1 MRLHKIPTTKKLS
14 SVHVEVIDGRPLS
27 SGDVTHETAPL
38 KVKFGNHSSS
48 IIFNIIRTP
57 SVPIILGLSWLERY
71 NPHIDWKSWNIEFLV
86 IPSLTKHTSKIL
98 TKKSPFIK
106 PLFIGVRDFIRVVKT
121 GILFVIYAT
130 PTSIKTTTSTNV
142 LAQYREFQDAF
153 EKKNADILS
162 EHRPYDCA
170 IDLQNEAQPS
180 FGPIYNLS
188 QNELST
194 LKDYIEEN
202 LAKNFI

>member
-1 MRLHKIPTTKKLS
+1 
-14 SVHVEVIDGRPLS
+14 
-27 SGDVTHETAPL
+27 
-38 KVKFGNHSSS
+38 
-48 IIFNIIRTP
+48 
-57 SVPIILGLSWLERY
+57 
-71 NPHIDWKSWNIEFLV
+71 
-86 IPSLTKHTSKIL
+86 LTKHTSKIL

>member
-1 MRLHKIPTTKKLS
+1 VRLDSSLQNKQGPFLSVQPSRCFTIPLHLGSQRLKTLALLDSGASACFLDEEFMRLHKIPTTKKLS

-86 IPSLTKHTSKIL
+86 IPSLAERTIKHL
-98 TKKSPFIK
+98 TKKPPLIK
-106 PLFIGVRDFIRVVKT
+106 PLFIGARTFIRAAKT
-121 GILFVIYAT
+121 STPFAIYAT
-130 PTSIKTTTSTNV
+130 PASRGNNYINKHSST
-142 LAQYREFQDAF
+142 
-153 EKKNADILS
+153 I
-162 EHRPYDCA
+162 
-170 IDLQNEAQPS
+170 
-180 FGPIYNLS
+180 
-188 QNELST
+188 
-194 LKDYIEEN
+194 
-202 LAKNFI
+202 